1 MGVDDPVWVPT
12 VFTKNRDRLLNKDIA
27 CKFPA
32 AMLSDKA
39 VAPLLSN
46 EHFSV
51 DGTLIEAWASIA
63 MLFML
68 VADLRLTMRAA
79 IGRAAANLEDLKRRP
94 ATRAMAA
101 LLAFGQ

>member
-12 VFTKNRDRLLNKDIA
+12 VFTKNHDRLLNKDIA
-27 CKFPA
+27 CKLPA

-79 IGRAAANLEDLKRRP
+79 IGRAAANLEDPKRRP

>member
-27 CKFPA
+27 CKFLA

-46 EHFSV
+46 EHFSA

-68 VADLRLTMRAA
+68 VADLRLTMRTA
-79 IGRAAANLEDLKRRP
+79 IGRATANLEDPKR
-94 ATRAMAA
+94 
-101 LLAFGQ
+101 